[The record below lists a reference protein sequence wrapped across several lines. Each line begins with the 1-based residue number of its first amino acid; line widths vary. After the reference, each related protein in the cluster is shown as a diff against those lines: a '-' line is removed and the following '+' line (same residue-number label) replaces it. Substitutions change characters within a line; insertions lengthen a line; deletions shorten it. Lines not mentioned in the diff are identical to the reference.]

1 MARNQ
6 SDNELAKLLDEMVRM
21 TAPAEEITA
30 EILALGAAEPLAQGA
45 RERLQGRILARLG

>member
-30 EILALGAAEPLAQGA
+30 EILALGAADAGT
-45 RERLQGRILARLG
+45 